1 MLSSAEVAAVKST
14 TGRLR
19 PVPVPPWMRQ
29 SFRLTASVAPGV
41 AAAWADR
48 VFFTPRPARVRA
60 EEAEALA
67 SAETFTVRVGKRNLQ
82 GWVWQGERSPVL
94 LVHGWGGHT
103 GQMTTL
109 ARSLVAAGHRV
120 VGVDMPGHGASGGD
134 RSSLVH
140 FHRAIEATAR
150 LFGPFRGCVA
160 HSFGCAGTTLSLARA
175 VPIERVVF
183 IAPPAGFQD
192 FWDRF
197 CEGLGVPGPV
207 WQQVVASSE
216 QRLHVTWS
224 EVTPASLAPG
234 LRVPLRIIHDRADGE
249 IRYQD
254 GVELARLWPGAELVS
269 TTGLGHNRILRDASV
284 AAQVADFLASAAQAG

>member
-1 MLSSAEVAAVKST
+1 MLSSVDVSAPKST
-14 TGRLR
+14 TVRLR

-29 SFRLTASVAPGV
+29 SFKLTASVAPGV

-67 SAETFTVRVGKRNLQ
+67 SAETFTLRVGRRNLQ
-82 GWVWQGERSPVL
+82 GWAWRGEGPPVL

-109 ARSLVAAGHRV
+109 ARSLVAAVHRV

-140 FHRAIEATAR
+140 FHRAIEATAS
-150 LFGPFRGCVA
+150 LFGPFRGCVG
-160 HSFGCAGTTLSLARA
+160 HSFGCAAITLALARSA
-175 VPIERVVF
+175 PIERAVF

-216 QRLHVTWS
+216 QRLNLTWAA
-224 EVTPASLAPG
+224 VTPATQAPRR
-234 LRVPLRIIHDRADGE
+234 RVPQRLLHDRSDGE

-269 TTGLGHNRILRDASV
+269 TAGLGHNRILRDATV
-284 AAQVADFLASAAQAG
+284 AAQVAGFVAPAAQAG